1 MMIPLTPA
9 SLSLSALS
17 AKNNGNGVMYMT
29 RKEGQALA
37 KQMQDVF
44 SGILFQHQE
53 FEMGETTKII
63 YDFQCPEFDEL
74 REKYDLLKIA
84 GKGGDFTRAKRLLHY
99 LAPRLTHAS
108 WYDNHIEC
116 NALRLL
122 EYSLD
127 NPAQGINCLNKSKI
141 LVECCL
147 AVGIYARRVSIMP
160 FSPYDFDNHVV
171 VEIYDR
177 ALEKWIMLDP
187 TTDGYFVDEER
198 VPLSL
203 LEMRDKFANAKF
215 LTFVRTL
222 DSLKD
227 IQKLREKYVQTN
239 MYICKNLFYFKVE
252 RYATFGEKGEY
263 LHCVPVHYSVEGT
276 VMANLQYRID
286 NLPAEYED
294 HRKRIQQRMAQMKS
308 TPEPTRS
315 NIESMLNNPI

>member
-1 MMIPLTPA
+1 
-9 SLSLSALS
+9 
-17 AKNNGNGVMYMT
+17 MT
-29 RKEGQALA
+29 RKEVEALA
-37 KQMQDVF
+37 EQMQDVF

-53 FEMGETTKII
+53 FEIGETVEIV
-63 YDFQCPEFDEL
+63 YEFQCPEFAEL

-84 GKGGDFTRAKRLLHY
+84 GKGSDFVRAKRLLHY

-127 NPAQGINCLNKSKI
+127 NPEQGINCLNKSKI

-171 VEIYDR
+171 TEIYDR
-177 ALEKWIMLDP
+177 TLEKWIMLDP

-203 LEMRDKFANAKF
+203 LEMRDKFANGAF
-215 LTFVRTL
+215 LTFVRVR

-227 IQKLREKYVQTN
+227 IRKLRQKYAQNN
-239 MYICKNLFYFKVE
+239 MYICKNLFYFNVE

-263 LHCVPVHYSVEGT
+263 LFLVPMCYSIKRT
-276 VMANLQYRID
+276 QLANLQYRID
-286 NLPAEYED
+286 HLPEEYEEYCKQL
-294 HRKRIQQRMAQMKS
+294 RERMAHMDS
-308 TPEPTRS
+308 ILEPARS
-315 NIESMLNNPI
+315 GIESMLKKPN